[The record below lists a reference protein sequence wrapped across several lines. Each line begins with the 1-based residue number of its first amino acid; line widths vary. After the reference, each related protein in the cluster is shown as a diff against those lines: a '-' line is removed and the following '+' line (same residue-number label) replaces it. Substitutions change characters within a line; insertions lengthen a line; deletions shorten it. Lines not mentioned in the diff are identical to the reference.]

1 MIFVDSNIPMYLVGS
16 EHPNKGVARRLLER
30 AIAAREILVTDA
42 EVLQEILHRY
52 AAIARLD
59 AIEPA
64 SRALLDVVDVVLP
77 VERIDVEHA
86 RPLVTDARMS
96 ARDAIHVAIM
106 RRHGVDQILT
116 LDVGFDGLSGI
127 ERVRD

>member
-16 EHPNKGVARRLLER
+16 EHPNKGASRRLLER
-30 AIAAREILVTDA
+30 AIAAGEILVTDA

-59 AIEPA
+59 AIDPA
-64 SRALLDVVDVVLP
+64 SRALLDVVDVVYP

-86 RPLVTDARMS
+86 RPLVTAAGMS

-106 RRHGVDQILT
+106 RRHGVNQILT
-116 LDVGFDGLSGI
+116 FDLGFDGVEGI
-127 ERVRD
+127 ERICE

>member
-16 EHPNKGVARRLLER
+16 EHPNKGASRRLLER
-30 AIAAREILVTDA
+30 AIAAGEILVTDA

-52 AAIARLD
+52 AAIGRPD

-64 SRALLDVVDVVLP
+64 SRALLDVVDVVYP

-86 RPLVTDARMS
+86 RPLVTGAAMS

-106 RRHGVDQILT
+106 RRHGVTQILT
-116 LDVGFDGLSGI
+116 FDLGFDGVDGI
-127 ERVRD
+127 ERVSE

>member
-1 MIFVDSNIPMYLVGS
+1 VIFVDSNIPMYLVGS
-16 EHPNKGVARRLLER
+16 EHPNKGATRRLLER
-30 AIAAREILVTDA
+30 AIATGEILVTDA

-64 SRALLDVVDVVLP
+64 SLALLDVVDIVFP
-77 VERIDVEHA
+77 VERLDVEHA
-86 RPLVTDARMS
+86 RPLVTDTGMC

-116 LDVGFDGLSGI
+116 FGLGFDGVDGV
-127 ERVRD
+127 ERVRE

>member
-1 MIFVDSNIPMYLVGS
+1 VIFVDSNIPMYLVGI
-16 EHPNKGVARRLLER
+16 EHPNKGASRRLLER
-30 AIAAREILVTDA
+30 AIAAGEILVTDA

-52 AAIARLD
+52 AAIARPD

-64 SRALLDVVDVVLP
+64 SRALLDLVDVVFP
-77 VERIDVEHA
+77 VERLDVEHA
-86 RPLVTDARMS
+86 RPLVTEARLS

-116 LDVGFDGLSGI
+116 FDLGFDGLEGV
-127 ERVRD
+127 ERVRE